1 MSGAAKMRRTEIT
14 VKNGNQTKNFEVSQE
29 AGRSLVSL
37 LEELI
42 KNSKKIA
49 KVDDDDDEYVLAE
62 DVFPDLKD
70 PQKLVGIV
78 FRGIRF
84 KNNLTQ
90 SEVAARL
97 GLDQSDVSKI
107 ERGERAVGKALA
119 KKIQKEFGIDY
130 RRFL

>member
-14 VKNGNQTKNFEVSQE
+14 VKEGNKTKSFKVTLE
-29 AGRSLVSL
+29 AGRGLLSL
-37 LEELI
+37 LKELQ
-42 KNSKKIA
+42 N
-49 KVDDDDDEYVLAE
+49 KVPPQFSQHDDDDEYIPAE
-62 DVFPDLKD
+62 EVFPDLKD
-70 PQKLVGIV
+70 PQKLIGIV